1 LKALS
6 QIDPGNSLLPKV
18 ARWLVKNRRNGH
30 YWLSTKETAFAIY
43 GLTDYLKASKELSPD
58 YSFEIY
64 LNGVQ
69 VASQRVGA
77 SDATN
82 AQSHVIWKKGSEVTN
97 NNQIRIVKHGRGAL
111 YISTALEYFT
121 ADENVPAKGSASL
134 KITREYLRLRV
145 TENADGKPSWKI
157 EPLTGELRS
166 GDLIVVRLHL
176 TGGRA
181 QYLMIEDPIP
191 AGAEQVAQVSGV
203 YLNYS
208 TGQWTDWYSNRE
220 FRDNRTVIFQNYFDG
235 DATFQYAMRV
245 EVPGEFRIAPSRAE
259 LMYQPTVQANTSN
272 DRLRI
277 LDKK

>member
-1 LKALS
+1 VITKKA
-6 QIDPGNSLLPKV
+6 GEV
-18 ARWLVKNRRNGH
+18 AG
-30 YWLSTKETAFAIY
+30 
-43 GLTDYLKASKELSPD
+43 
-58 YSFEIY
+58 
-64 LNGVQ
+64 
-69 VASQRVGA
+69 
-77 SDATN
+77 
-82 AQSHVIWKKGSEVTN
+82 
-97 NNQIRIVKHGRGAL
+97 NNQIRVVKHGKGAL
-111 YISTALEYFT
+111 YVSSTVEYFT
-121 ADENVPAKGSASL
+121 AEENVAAQSSAAL

-145 TENADGKPSWKI
+145 TENDSGKASWKI

-181 QYLMIEDPIP
+181 QYVMIEDPIP
-191 AGAEQVAQVSGV
+191 AGAEQVPQVSGI

-220 FRDNRTVIFQNYFDG
+220 FRDNRTAIFLNYFDG

-245 EVPGEFRIAPSRAE
+245 EVPGEFRVAPARAE